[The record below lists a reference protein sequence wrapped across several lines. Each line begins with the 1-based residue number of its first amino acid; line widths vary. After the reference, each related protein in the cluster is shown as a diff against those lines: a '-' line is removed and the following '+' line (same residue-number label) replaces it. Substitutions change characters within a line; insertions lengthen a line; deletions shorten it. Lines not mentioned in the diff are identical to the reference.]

1 MFYVCLR
8 NGRHW
13 TAWFSI
19 SKWKSG
25 VKCENSI
32 MELKL
37 SDTIGDVVSRV
48 HGNVSS
54 EEISNVWV
62 GHTSDTERVVVT
74 PTAFLGM
81 LRRQFQIN
89 YYVGHNTDICF
100 NTCNIDLGLCTGPN
114 NKCLDI
120 NKTRNVN
127 ILTTSFS
134 CLS

>member
-1 MFYVCLR
+1 MADP
-8 NGRHW
+8 G

-37 SDTIGDVVSRV
+37 SDTIEDVVSRV

-74 PTAFLGM
+74 L
-81 LRRQFQIN
+81 
-89 YYVGHNTDICF
+89 
-100 NTCNIDLGLCTGPN
+100 
-114 NKCLDI
+114 
-120 NKTRNVN
+120 
-127 ILTTSFS
+127 S
-134 CLS
+134 CLWACFADSSKSAILC